1 MMSGGVRSRLAW
13 AALAPVF
20 LVSLALMAAFWSTRM
35 RDAREDYA
43 VRVRL
48 MASQVAIAS
57 EYGVFSGNTASLDAI
72 AEGAANEPEVL
83 SVGIFDAAGQLL
95 ATSGTPGYRNVPQ
108 ALSDVYREQQKGRGV
123 DVVVLPVAGGGLTL
137 DDYFTLDAD
146 KRPDA
151 GLGQVVLEVS
161 RAELDARGR
170 ETLLVALVIGIAGF
184 VLGSLLALRLL
195 DAATRELRLRR
206 SEAEAATLSKSRFL
220 AAASHDLRQPT
231 HALGMFV
238 ARLGQLPLDEPT
250 REVVGNMEAS
260 VHAMQDLLDGLLDV
274 TRLEAG
280 AVQAK
285 PVSAPVEDIF
295 QSLRASLQP
304 LAQSKG
310 LRLRVRATDEW
321 FFSDPVLL
329 QSMLINLASNA
340 LRYTERGT
348 VLIACRVTE
357 GGTRLRFDVSDSG
370 IGIAPE
376 HQQAIFQEF
385 FQVGNAGRD
394 RALGMGLGLNI
405 VERTA
410 RLLGHTLALRSQVG
424 CGTRFSVTVPRGRVL
439 ETATSAPTAD
449 ALLGAAASVEP
460 GIRAGFG
467 AGFGA
472 GAGELAGLRVLLV
485 EDDALVRQSVQA
497 LLGSWGCVVDAAEGL
512 NDALTLVESGPA
524 PDLLLSDYRLG
535 DGRNG
540 MEAIATLRACVG
552 TEVPACLMS
561 GDVSAELMQSARAA
575 GLTLLHKPVRP
586 AKLRSF
592 LRHLALARR

>member
-1 MMSGGVRSRLAW
+1 L
-13 AALAPVF
+13 
-20 LVSLALMAAFWSTRM
+20 
-35 RDAREDYA
+35 
-43 VRVRL
+43 
-48 MASQVAIAS
+48 
-57 EYGVFSGNTASLDAI
+57 
-72 AEGAANEPEVL
+72 
-83 SVGIFDAAGQLL
+83 
-95 ATSGTPGYRNVPQ
+95 PQ
-108 ALSDVYREQQKGRGV
+108 AMGEAYRTQQKARGV
-123 DVVVLPVAGGGLTL
+123 DVVVVAVAAGSLSL
-137 DDYFTLDAD
+137 DDYFTLDAA
-146 KRPDA
+146 KRPDL

-161 RAELDARGR
+161 RARLDARGH

-184 VLGSLLALRLL
+184 VLGGLLALRLL

-206 SEAEAATLSKSRFL
+206 SEAEAATLAKSRFL

-238 ARLGQLPLDEPT
+238 ARLGQLPLEGPT

-285 PVSAPVEDIF
+285 PVAAPVEGIF
-295 QSLRASLQP
+295 QSLHTSLQP

-310 LRLRVRATDEW
+310 LRLRVRASKEW

-329 QSMLINLASNA
+329 QSMLMNLASNA

-348 VLIACRVTE
+348 VLIACRVTD

-410 RLLGHTLALRSQVG
+410 RLLGHTLTLRSQVG
-424 CGTRFSVTVPRGRVL
+424 CGTRFSIAVPRGRV
-439 ETATSAPTAD
+439 PDAD
-449 ALLGAAASVEP
+449 ALEGDAAGV
-460 GIRAGFG
+460 G
-467 AGFGA
+467 AGFGS
-472 GAGELAGLRVLLV
+472 GFGSGGGELAGLRVLLV

-497 LLGSWGCVVDAAEGL
+497 LLGSWGCVVQAAAGL
-512 NDALTLVESGPA
+512 NDALMLVESGPA

-540 MEAIATLRACVG
+540 MEVIVALRDCVG
-552 TEVPACLMS
+552 GDVSACLMS
-561 GDVSAELMQSARAA
+561 GDVNAELMQLARAA

-592 LRHLALARR
+592 LRHSALARR